1 MPVAN
6 GRRVAVI
13 AGCRTPFCKSGTTL
27 KDVRAVDL
35 ARFVARELLE
45 RTNLDGADVNAVI
58 FGQVVP
64 SALVPNVAREVS
76 LLPQFP
82 KEIPAYSL
90 NRACASSGQAV
101 ANAYD
106 EIVLGDAEVVLAG
119 GVESLSDIPILAS
132 RRLADILM
140 EASKAKSFGARLRT
154 LSRIRPRDLVPV
166 SPAIAEPSTGET
178 MGQSAEKMAKENH
191 ISRAAQDRW
200 ALRSHE
206 LAARGT
212 DDGRITAEIVPWFGP
227 GGRAGDGVV
236 TQDNGVRRDTSLE
249 QMAKLKPVFDRR
261 YGSVTAANSSPLTD
275 GASAVL
281 VMSDSAARA
290 LGYTPL
296 AYVRSYAVAAVDPGW
311 QLLQA
316 PIFAVP
322 KALERAGIQWKE
334 LGVIEVHE
342 AFAAQVLS
350 NLQGWA
356 AKGWEINEDI
366 INVMGGSIAI
376 GHPFGATG
384 TRLVTTLANEMARR
398 DVQFG
403 LLSICAQG
411 GMGLAMVWSAADG
424 SGRGAHLGARRRRH
438 RRRHFRL
445 EERAG
450 QQAFGR
456 GEAGP
461 ARDVRRVGARRR
473 RAGRRLLLVEA
484 RELHRGG
491 RHRGVRPA
499 HHRRGSRAALGRGP
513 GNAGPGGALPQ
524 TDRRR
529 DSRRVPRRRTRVRP
543 RLRVPRG
550 LRSPPDPA
558 RPPGS
563 AARHSPGGGR
573 LPAAPPVDWRPR
585 GARHHPRGQGRRRQ
599 EGVPFGHRGR
609 AGSSRHPQ
617 GRHHR
622 RGATHGRRLAP
633 ASQAA
638 GRVPRM
644 AARRQPTGPGLG
656 LPSRAEAG
664 TRADARQLSRA
675 PRRVGGGGAWA
686 ETRHGGGSEAR
697 GAAVRAARRH

>member
-1 MPVAN
+1 
-6 GRRVAVI
+6 VAVI
-13 AGCRTPFCKSGTTL
+13 AGCRTPFCKSGTVL
-27 KDVRAVDL
+27 KDARAVDL

-106 EIVLGDAEVVLAG
+106 EIMLGDAEVVLVG

-132 RRLADILM
+132 RRLADILV
-140 EASKAKSFGARLRT
+140 EANKAKSLGARLRT

-212 DDGRITAEIVPWFGP
+212 DDGRILAEIVPWFP
-227 GGRAGDGVV
+227 PSTGGRAGDAVV
-236 TQDNGVRRDTSLE
+236 TQDNGIRRETSLE
-249 QMAKLKPVFDRR
+249 QMGKLKPVFDRR
-261 YGSVTAANSSPLTD
+261 YGSVTAANASPLTD
-275 GASAVL
+275 GASAAL
-281 VMSDSAARA
+281 LMSDSAARA

-322 KALERAGIQWKE
+322 KALERAGIQWKD

-350 NLQGWA
+350 NLQGWGA
-356 AKGWEINEDI
+356 LGWEINEDI

-384 TRLVTTLANEMARR
+384 TRLVTTLAHEMTRR
-398 DVQFG
+398 DAQFG

-411 GMGLAMVWSAADG
+411 GMGFAMV
-424 SGRGAHLGARRRRH
+424 LERR
-438 RRRHFRL
+438 
-445 EERAG
+445 
-450 QQAFGR
+450 
-456 GEAGP
+456 
-461 ARDVRRVGARRR
+461 
-473 RAGRRLLLVEA
+473 
-484 RELHRGG
+484 
-491 RHRGVRPA
+491 
-499 HHRRGSRAALGRGP
+499 
-513 GNAGPGGALPQ
+513 
-524 TDRRR
+524 
-529 DSRRVPRRRTRVRP
+529 
-543 RLRVPRG
+543 
-550 LRSPPDPA
+550 
-558 RPPGS
+558 
-563 AARHSPGGGR
+563 
-573 LPAAPPVDWRPR
+573 
-585 GARHHPRGQGRRRQ
+585 
-599 EGVPFGHRGR
+599 
-609 AGSSRHPQ
+609 
-617 GRHHR
+617 
-622 RGATHGRRLAP
+622 
-633 ASQAA
+633 
-638 GRVPRM
+638 
-644 AARRQPTGPGLG
+644 
-656 LPSRAEAG
+656 
-664 TRADARQLSRA
+664 
-675 PRRVGGGGAWA
+675 
-686 ETRHGGGSEAR
+686 
-697 GAAVRAARRH
+697 